1 MVPQTVWL
9 FTSAS
14 NDVVPDAHIPQAAFR
29 TLAAAD
35 RWVRTLKP
43 SGMLTEYPMNI
54 GVFEW
59 ATARGVFKPRRD
71 DQRATPFIETFS
83 DASQAHAHYELGEL
97 VSGCEQRGIPTE
109 ATVVWAFNG
118 RGRRGCFP
126 SAVFD
131 DQSRVEDWIASI
143 GASGTLTK
151 LVIGDQGTSCDLAAA
166 LEFSAGRRVPEQR
179 A

>member
-29 TLAAAD
+29 TLAAGD

-83 DASQAHAHYELGEL
+83 DASQAHATPITTGGSLFQAVSRTAFPTGATECRPSTGED
-97 VSGCEQRGIPTE
+97 
-109 ATVVWAFNG
+109 VVAASQVWTY
-118 RGRRGCFP
+118 
-126 SAVFD
+126 
-131 DQSRVEDWIASI
+131 SRLN
-143 GASGTLTK
+143 T
-151 LVIGDQGTSCDLAAA
+151 
-166 LEFSAGRRVPEQR
+166 
-179 A
+179 